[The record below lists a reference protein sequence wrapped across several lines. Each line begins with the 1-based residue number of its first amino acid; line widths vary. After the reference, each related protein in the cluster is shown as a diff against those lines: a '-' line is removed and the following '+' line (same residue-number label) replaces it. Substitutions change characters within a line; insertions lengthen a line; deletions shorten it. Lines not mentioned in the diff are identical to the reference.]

1 MCCDGIKIQKN
12 YDRLKMLI
20 VYFIVNCCD
29 VGVQCWLR
37 FGFKISALGPIQK
50 IWSEPFFGFTN
61 HPHRVGPRVRGVVSV
76 QISIVSGVD
85 RGQVDVHGGRNEHG
99 KDSFITTGLVI
110 SILALNLSVRQIN
123 MSLI

>member
-1 MCCDGIKIQKN
+1 
-12 YDRLKMLI
+12 ML
-20 VYFIVNCCD
+20 VFN
-29 VGVQCWLR
+29 VGLR